1 MTVSVSVLAERALRR
16 LGVAIVPPG
25 ARPPLTVTIPA
36 ATLATGALIEL
47 GVIASDETPSATDQ
61 ALALSKVSAV
71 HDALVAQGFV
81 PWSVGA
87 VPQAV
92 AEEYIKLT
100 ALIMATSFG
109 KSMGDPQVHAL
120 LEARVKRVATIM
132 RAPAIAEAAVMAVH
146 NDLVMRGRARWSSQ
160 DIPESLAQPYTML
173 AAAACAPE
181 FGAKIDP
188 VELQIAERMI
198 SQYIALPTS
207 GESVQAQYF

>member
-1 MTVSVSVLAERALRR
+1 MTVTVSALAERSLRR

-25 ARPPLTVTIPA
+25 ERPPLSVTIPA

-47 GVIASDETPSATDQ
+47 GVIASDETPPATDQ

-71 HDALVAQGFV
+71 HDALVAQAFV
-81 PWSVGA
+81 PWAVGG

-109 KSMGDPQVHAL
+109 KTMGDAQVHAL
-120 LEARVKRVATIM
+120 LEARIKRVATIM
-132 RAPAIAEAAVMAVH
+132 RAPEIAEAAVMAVH

-160 DIPESLAQPYTML
+160 DIPDSLAQPYVML
-173 AAAACAPE
+173 AAAACARE
-181 FGAKIDP
+181 FDAKTDP
-188 VELQIAERMI
+188 LELQIAERMI

-207 GESVQAQYF
+207 GERIAVEYF